1 MSWGRGEYAQICVR
15 FGRVC
20 VMSCPCQRVN
30 YYNDALS
37 SCFDIIAP
45 IKSKVTSLTR
55 SAPWYTDQLRHLKRH
70 GRQLER
76 LAKKTG
82 LTVHLDAFKLHQQQ
96 YIDALNTARSSHYS
110 SITQSGSNN
119 PRTLFSTDQ
128 LRHLKRHGRQLERLA
143 KKTGLT
149 VHLDAFK

>member
-1 MSWGRGEYAQICVR
+1 
-15 FGRVC
+15 
-20 VMSCPCQRVN
+20 
-30 YYNDALS
+30 
-37 SCFDIIAP
+37 CFDIIAP

-70 GRQLER
+70 GRQLAR

-110 SITQSGSNN
+110 SIIQSGPND
-119 PRTLFSTDQ
+119 PKTLFSTINK
-128 LRHLKRHGRQLERLA
+128 LLKPMDTISTSFTTGKRQNRRNSQPAGCPLPLHYQPPQ
-143 KKTGLT
+143 TSTHPPPHPTPLHPT
-149 VHLDAFK
+149 